1 VNTDG
6 ADHYIC
12 VAQAF
17 SPVRNFASRLRKIPV
32 IFNWLIRITSI
43 DGESVMGPAVA
54 CEAEMVDESDEQSL
68 ETAYRHFS
76 WRIYGLCR
84 HLLGSHDAARDAAQE
99 VFLRVQ
105 EARQQIDQ
113 KRPPENWLLSI
124 ARNYCLDQLRRR
136 KTEQRLF
143 SPAADN
149 LPEPASSAPSPLVR
163 LLAIESKAAFRLAL
177 ERLPARSREIL
188 LLRYE
193 CGMSYQAISELLGI
207 SRSDVGVL
215 IFRAK
220 EQLRRILQPARK
232 EFA

>member
-1 VNTDG
+1 
-6 ADHYIC
+6 
-12 VAQAF
+12 
-17 SPVRNFASRLRKIPV
+17 
-32 IFNWLIRITSI
+32 
-43 DGESVMGPAVA
+43 MGRAVA
-54 CEAEMVDESDEQSL
+54 CEAAMVEESDEQSL

-84 HLLGSHDAARDAAQE
+84 HLLGSHEAAREAAQE

-105 EARQQIDQ
+105 QARQQLDQ
-113 KRPPENWLLSI
+113 KRPAENWLLSI
-124 ARNYCLDQLRRR
+124 ARNYCFDQLRRR

-143 SPAADN
+143 APPADN
-149 LPEPASSAPSPLVR
+149 FPEPASSAPSPLAR
-163 LLAIESKAAFRLAL
+163 LLAIEGKAAFRLAL
-177 ERLPARSREIL
+177 EKLPERSREIL

-193 CGMSYQAISELLGI
+193 REMDYQAISQMLGV